1 LDLLELGKK
10 YYKQKEFAK
19 ALQYLSELVETD
31 GKSVEAF
38 FLLGN
43 IFHSKGEIGR
53 AIKAFKRVLS
63 LDPEHT
69 DASISLSVLYNDIG
83 KYNEAQK
90 IFQQAQERVK
100 NTGNGQGLNDPHINK
115 KFSDKHYELGEYYLT
130 YGRHDEAL
138 FEYSK
143 SIKLDPTN
151 LEARVKVAKVYNKK
165 GFTSKAFEELRAL
178 KNEHPEYLHAYLA
191 MGIIH
196 YGNGNVLEAQAEWQK
211 VLARDPSNKQ
221 AAMYLNLSNT
231 ATETSLQDRDSG
243 GL

>member
-1 LDLLELGKK
+1 MDLLELGKK
-10 YYKQKEFAK
+10 YYKQKEFTK

-31 GKSVEAF
+31 GKNVEAF

-100 NTGNGQGLNDPHINK
+100 NTRNGQGVDDPHINK
-115 KFSDKHYELGEYYLT
+115 KFSEKHYELGEYYLT
-130 YGRHDEAL
+130 YGRYDEAL

-143 SIKLDPTN
+143 SSKLDPTN
-151 LEARVKVAKVYNKK
+151 LEARIKIAKVFNKK
-165 GFTSKAFEELRAL
+165 GFTSKAFEELRTL
-178 KNEHPEYLHAYLA
+178 KNEHPEYIAAYLA
-191 MGIIH
+191 TGIIH
-196 YGNGNVLEAQAEWQK
+196 YGKGNVLEAQAEWQK
-211 VLARDPSNKQ
+211 VLSRDPGNKQ

-231 ATETSLQDRDSG
+231 ATETSMDLG